1 MKKLSFLIILLSIN
15 VSANSILIKSGQIN
29 DGFGNSF
36 IGDILIVDEKI
47 VEVGKFLNSSSA
59 KIIEAKGK
67 PVTPGLISP
76 ISNIGVVEI
85 NALDVTNDDSPDFF
99 GPGFSVF
106 NAFNPHSTLIPWNRS
121 NGVTSSISTPGYS
134 SQIFKG
140 MGSFYLLDG
149 DIDITGNAD
158 VAMYSRLGAVGGSRA
173 ETIQI
178 MESMF
183 ELALNKDELELEEL
197 LGTTFASSIDMQLQD
212 IQALSRVVNREI
224 PLVLE
229 VNRAI
234 DILQALRLKND
245 YDLELVLMSVEEA
258 PLVLDQILASGVSV
272 IIDPMD
278 NIPDSFDELASN
290 IKLGGILSN
299 AGIKVM
305 FSTQRSHNYHL
316 MRQGAGN
323 AVAHGM
329 TYQAGISGMT
339 SIVADVFNIQDRG
352 SIKEGHFADIVIWSE
367 DPLEPS
373 AYPTTVIINGS
384 EMSLETR
391 ASRLTERYT
400 DKRDIPSSYKH

>member
-1 MKKLSFLIILLSIN
+1 MKKLSFLIILLSID

-29 DGFGNSF
+29 DGLGNSF

-158 VAMYSRLGAVGGSRA
+158 VAMYARLGAIGGSRA

-183 ELALNKDELELEEL
+183 ELALNKDELESEEL
-197 LGTTFASSIDMQLQD
+197 LGTTFASSMEMQLQD

-384 EMSLETR
+384 EISLETR

>member
-1 MKKLSFLIILLSIN
+1 MKKLSFLIVLLSIN

-29 DGFGNSF
+29 DGLGNSF

-158 VAMYSRLGAVGGSRA
+158 VAMYARLGAIGGSRA

-197 LGTTFASSIDMQLQD
+197 LGTTFASSMDMQLQD

-391 ASRLTERYT
+391 ASRLTQRYT

>member
-1 MKKLSFLIILLSIN
+1 MKNLSFLIVLLSIN

-197 LGTTFASSIDMQLQD
+197 LDRTFASSMDMQLQD

>member
-29 DGFGNSF
+29 DGLGNSF
-36 IGDILIVDEKI
+36 IGDVLIVDEKI

-197 LGTTFASSIDMQLQD
+197 LGTTFASSMDMQLQD

-352 SIKEGHFADIVIWSE
+352 SIKEGYFADIVIWSE

>member
-1 MKKLSFLIILLSIN
+1 MKKLSFLIVLLSIN

-29 DGFGNSF
+29 DGLGNSF

-158 VAMYSRLGAVGGSRA
+158 VAMYARLGAIGGSRA

-197 LGTTFASSIDMQLQD
+197 LGTTFGSSMDMQLQD

>member
-29 DGFGNSF
+29 DGLGNSF
-36 IGDILIVDEKI
+36 IGDILIVDERI

-183 ELALNKDELELEEL
+183 ELALNKDELELAEL
-197 LGTTFASSIDMQLQD
+197 LGTTFASSMDMQLQD
-212 IQALSRVVNREI
+212 IQALFRVVNREI

>member
-1 MKKLSFLIILLSIN
+1 
-15 VSANSILIKSGQIN
+15 
-29 DGFGNSF
+29 
-36 IGDILIVDEKI
+36 
-47 VEVGKFLNSSSA
+47 
-59 KIIEAKGK
+59 
-67 PVTPGLISP
+67 
-76 ISNIGVVEI
+76 
-85 NALDVTNDDSPDFF
+85 
-99 GPGFSVF
+99 
-106 NAFNPHSTLIPWNRS
+106 
-121 NGVTSSISTPGYS
+121 
-134 SQIFKG
+134 

-197 LGTTFASSIDMQLQD
+197 LGTTFASSMDMQLQD

-290 IKLGGILSN
+290 IKLGGILCN

-384 EMSLETR
+384 EISLETR

>member
-29 DGFGNSF
+29 DGLGNSF

-197 LGTTFASSIDMQLQD
+197 LGTTFASSMDMQLQD

-352 SIKEGHFADIVIWSE
+352 SIKEGYFADIVIWSE

-384 EMSLETR
+384 EISLETR

>member
-1 MKKLSFLIILLSIN
+1 MKKLSFLVILLSVN
-15 VSANSILIKSGQIN
+15 VSANPILIKSGQIN
-29 DGFGNSF
+29 DGLGNSF

-85 NALDVTNDDSPDFF
+85 NALDVTKDDSPDFF

-197 LGTTFASSIDMQLQD
+197 LGTTFASSMDMQLQD

>member
-1 MKKLSFLIILLSIN
+1 MKKLSFLIVLLSIN

-29 DGFGNSF
+29 DGLGNSF

-158 VAMYSRLGAVGGSRA
+158 VAMYARLGAIGGSRA

-183 ELALNKDELELEEL
+183 ELALNKDELESEEL
-197 LGTTFASSIDMQLQD
+197 LGTTFASSMDMQLQD
-212 IQALSRVVNREI
+212 IQALSRVVKREI

>member
-1 MKKLSFLIILLSIN
+1 MKKLSFLIVLLSIN

-29 DGFGNSF
+29 DGLGNSF

-149 DIDITGNAD
+149 DIDIIGNAD
-158 VAMYSRLGAVGGSRA
+158 VAMYARLGAIGGSRA

-183 ELALNKDELELEEL
+183 ELALNKDELESEEL
-197 LGTTFASSIDMQLQD
+197 LGTTFASSMDMQLQD

-352 SIKEGHFADIVIWSE
+352 SIKDGYFADIVIWSE

-384 EMSLETR
+384 EISLETR

>member
-1 MKKLSFLIILLSIN
+1 MKKFSFLIILLSIN

-29 DGFGNSF
+29 DGLGNSF

-158 VAMYSRLGAVGGSRA
+158 VAMYARLGAIGGSRA

-197 LGTTFASSIDMQLQD
+197 LGTTFASSMDMQLQD
-212 IQALSRVVNREI
+212 IQALCRVVNREI

>member
-1 MKKLSFLIILLSIN
+1 MKKLSFLIVLLSIN

-29 DGFGNSF
+29 DGLGNSF

-47 VEVGKFLNSSSA
+47 TEVGKFLNSSSA

-67 PVTPGLISP
+67 PVTPGLSSP

-149 DIDITGNAD
+149 DINITGNAD
-158 VAMYSRLGAVGGSRA
+158 VAMYARLGAIGGSRA

-197 LGTTFASSIDMQLQD
+197 LGTTFASSMDMQLQD

-352 SIKEGHFADIVIWSE
+352 SIKEGYFADIVIWSE

-384 EMSLETR
+384 EISLETR

>member
-1 MKKLSFLIILLSIN
+1 MKKLSFLIVLLSIN

-29 DGFGNSF
+29 DGLGNSF

-158 VAMYSRLGAVGGSRA
+158 VAMYARLGAIGGSRA

-183 ELALNKDELELEEL
+183 ELALNRDELELEEL
-197 LGTTFASSIDMQLQD
+197 LGTTFASSMDMQLQD

-352 SIKEGHFADIVIWSE
+352 SIKEGYFADIVIWSE

-384 EMSLETR
+384 EISLETR

>member
-29 DGFGNSF
+29 DGLGNSF

-149 DIDITGNAD
+149 DINITGNAD
-158 VAMYSRLGAVGGSRA
+158 VAMYARLGAIGGSRA

-197 LGTTFASSIDMQLQD
+197 LGTTFASSMDMQLQD

-352 SIKEGHFADIVIWSE
+352 SIKEGYFADIVIWSE

>member
-1 MKKLSFLIILLSIN
+1 MKKLSFLIVLLSIN

-29 DGFGNSF
+29 DGLGNSF
-36 IGDILIVDEKI
+36 IGDILIVDKKI

-140 MGSFYLLDG
+140 MGSYYLLDG

-158 VAMYSRLGAVGGSRA
+158 VAMYARLGAIGGSRA

-197 LGTTFASSIDMQLQD
+197 LGTTFASSMDMQLQD

-352 SIKEGHFADIVIWSE
+352 SIKEGYFADIVIWSE

-384 EMSLETR
+384 EISLETR

>member
-1 MKKLSFLIILLSIN
+1 MNKLSFLIILLSIN

-29 DGFGNSF
+29 DGLGNSF
-36 IGDILIVDEKI
+36 IGDVLIVDEKI

-183 ELALNKDELELEEL
+183 ELALNRDELELEEL
-197 LGTTFASSIDMQLQD
+197 LDTTFASSMDMQLQD

>member
-1 MKKLSFLIILLSIN
+1 MKKLSFLIVLLSIN

-29 DGFGNSF
+29 DGLGNSF

-158 VAMYSRLGAVGGSRA
+158 VAMYARLGAIGGSRA

-197 LGTTFASSIDMQLQD
+197 LGTTFASSMDMQLQD

-352 SIKEGHFADIVIWSE
+352 SIKEGYFADIVIWSE

-373 AYPTTVIINGS
+373 AYPTTEIINGS

>member
-1 MKKLSFLIILLSIN
+1 MKKLSFLIVLLSIN

-29 DGFGNSF
+29 DGLGNSF

-106 NAFNPHSTLIPWNRS
+106 NAFNPHSTLIQWNRS

-134 SQIFKG
+134 SHIFKG

-197 LGTTFASSIDMQLQD
+197 LGTTFASSMDMQLQD
-212 IQALSRVVNREI
+212 IQALSRVVAREI

>member
-1 MKKLSFLIILLSIN
+1 MKKLSFLIVLLSIN

-29 DGFGNSF
+29 DGLGNSF

-149 DIDITGNAD
+149 DIDIIGNAD
-158 VAMYSRLGAVGGSRA
+158 VAMYARLGAIGGSRA

-183 ELALNKDELELEEL
+183 ELALNKDELESEEL
-197 LGTTFASSIDMQLQD
+197 LGTTFASSMDMQLQD

-352 SIKEGHFADIVIWSE
+352 SIKEGYFADIVIWSE

-384 EMSLETR
+384 EISLETR

>member
-1 MKKLSFLIILLSIN
+1 MKKLSFLIVLLSIN

-29 DGFGNSF
+29 DGLGNSF
-36 IGDILIVDEKI
+36 IGDVLIVDEKI

-183 ELALNKDELELEEL
+183 ELALNRDELELEEL
-197 LGTTFASSIDMQLQD
+197 LGTTFASSMDMQLQD

-229 VNRAI
+229 VNRAT

-352 SIKEGHFADIVIWSE
+352 SIKEGYFADIVIWSE

-384 EMSLETR
+384 EISLETR

>member
-1 MKKLSFLIILLSIN
+1 MKKLSFLIVLLSIN

-29 DGFGNSF
+29 DGLGNSF

-59 KIIEAKGK
+59 KIIEARGK

-158 VAMYSRLGAVGGSRA
+158 VAMYARLGAIGGSRA

-197 LGTTFASSIDMQLQD
+197 LGTTFASSMDMQLQD

-352 SIKEGHFADIVIWSE
+352 SIKEGYFADIVIWSE

>member
-29 DGFGNSF
+29 DGLGNSF

-149 DIDITGNAD
+149 DIDIIGNAD
-158 VAMYSRLGAVGGSRA
+158 VAMYARLGAIGGSRA

-183 ELALNKDELELEEL
+183 ELALNKDELESEEL
-197 LGTTFASSIDMQLQD
+197 LGTTFASSMDMQLQD

-352 SIKEGHFADIVIWSE
+352 SIKEGYFADIVIWSE

-384 EMSLETR
+384 EISLETR

>member
-1 MKKLSFLIILLSIN
+1 MKKLSFLIVLLSIN

-29 DGFGNSF
+29 DGLGNSF

-158 VAMYSRLGAVGGSRA
+158 VAMYARLGAIGGSRA

-197 LGTTFASSIDMQLQD
+197 LGTTFASSMDMQLQD

-299 AGIKVM
+299 SGIKVM

-352 SIKEGHFADIVIWSE
+352 SIKEGYFADIVIWSE

-384 EMSLETR
+384 EISLETR

>member
-29 DGFGNSF
+29 DGLGNSF
-36 IGDILIVDEKI
+36 IGDVLIVDEKI

-197 LGTTFASSIDMQLQD
+197 LGTTFASSMDMQLQD

>member
-1 MKKLSFLIILLSIN
+1 MKKLSFLIVLLSIN

-29 DGFGNSF
+29 DGLGNSF

-158 VAMYSRLGAVGGSRA
+158 VAMYARLGAIGGSRA

-197 LGTTFASSIDMQLQD
+197 LGTTFASSMDMQLQD

-329 TYQAGISGMT
+329 SYQAGISGMT

-352 SIKEGHFADIVIWSE
+352 SIKEGYFADIVIWSE

-384 EMSLETR
+384 EISLETR

>member
-1 MKKLSFLIILLSIN
+1 MKRLILFVVFLSFNLT
-15 VSANSILIKSGQIN
+15 ANSILIKSGQIH
-29 DGFGNSF
+29 DGQGNSF
-36 IGDILIVDEKI
+36 IGDILITDNKI

-59 KIIEAKGK
+59 KVIEARGK

-76 ISNIGVVEI
+76 ISNLGVVEI
-85 NALDVTNDDSPDFF
+85 NALDVTNDDEPDFF

-158 VAMYSRLGAVGGSRA
+158 VAMYARLGAIGGSRA

-183 ELALNKDELELEEL
+183 ELALNKDELESEEL
-197 LGTTFASSIDMQLQD
+197 LGTTFASSMDMQLQD

-352 SIKEGHFADIVIWSE
+352 SIKEGYFADVVIWSE

-384 EMSLETR
+384 EISLETR

>member
-29 DGFGNSF
+29 DGLGNSF
-36 IGDILIVDEKI
+36 IGDVLIVDEKM

-183 ELALNKDELELEEL
+183 ELALNRDELELEEL
-197 LGTTFASSIDMQLQD
+197 LGTTFASSMDMQLQD

-352 SIKEGHFADIVIWSE
+352 SIKEGYFADIVIWSE

>member
-29 DGFGNSF
+29 DGLGNSF

-197 LGTTFASSIDMQLQD
+197 LGTTFASSMDMQLQD

>member
-1 MKKLSFLIILLSIN
+1 MKKLSFLIIILSIN

-99 GPGFSVF
+99 GSGFSVF

>member
-1 MKKLSFLIILLSIN
+1 MKKLSFLIVLLSIN

-29 DGFGNSF
+29 DGLGNSF

-158 VAMYSRLGAVGGSRA
+158 VAMYARLGAIGGSRA

-183 ELALNKDELELEEL
+183 ELALNKDDLELEEL
-197 LGTTFASSIDMQLQD
+197 LGTTFASSMDMQLQD

-352 SIKEGHFADIVIWSE
+352 SIKEGYFADIVIWSE

-384 EMSLETR
+384 EISLETR

>member
-1 MKKLSFLIILLSIN
+1 MKKLSFLLVLLSIN

-29 DGFGNSF
+29 DGLGNSF

-158 VAMYSRLGAVGGSRA
+158 VAMYARLGAIGGSRA

-197 LGTTFASSIDMQLQD
+197 LGTTFASSMDMQLQD

-352 SIKEGHFADIVIWSE
+352 SIKEGYFADIVIWSE

>member
-1 MKKLSFLIILLSIN
+1 MKKLSFLIVLLSIN

-29 DGFGNSF
+29 DGLGNSF

-59 KIIEAKGK
+59 KIIEARGK

-158 VAMYSRLGAVGGSRA
+158 VAMYARLGAIGGSRA

-183 ELALNKDELELEEL
+183 ELALNKDELESEEL
-197 LGTTFASSIDMQLQD
+197 LGTTFASSMDMQLQD

-329 TYQAGISGMT
+329 SYQAGISGMT

-352 SIKEGHFADIVIWSE
+352 SIKEGYFADMVIWSE

-384 EMSLETR
+384 EISLETR

>member
-1 MKKLSFLIILLSIN
+1 MKKLSFLIVLLSIN
-15 VSANSILIKSGQIN
+15 FSANSILIKSGQIN
-29 DGFGNSF
+29 DGLGNSF

-158 VAMYSRLGAVGGSRA
+158 VAMYARLGAIGGSRA

-197 LGTTFASSIDMQLQD
+197 LGTTFASSMDMQLQD

-352 SIKEGHFADIVIWSE
+352 SIKEGYFADIVIWSE

-384 EMSLETR
+384 EISLETR

>member
-1 MKKLSFLIILLSIN
+1 MKKLSFLIVLLSIN

-29 DGFGNSF
+29 DGLGNSF

-149 DIDITGNAD
+149 DIDIIGNAD
-158 VAMYSRLGAVGGSRA
+158 VAMYARLGAIGGSRA

-197 LGTTFASSIDMQLQD
+197 LGTTFASSMDMQLQD

-352 SIKEGHFADIVIWSE
+352 SIKEGYFADIVIWSD

-384 EMSLETR
+384 EISLETR

>member
-1 MKKLSFLIILLSIN
+1 MKKLSFLIVLLSIN

-29 DGFGNSF
+29 DGLGNSF
-36 IGDILIVDEKI
+36 IGDILIVDKKI
-47 VEVGKFLNSSSA
+47 VEVGKFLNYSSA

-158 VAMYSRLGAVGGSRA
+158 VAMYARLGAIGGSRA

-197 LGTTFASSIDMQLQD
+197 LGTTFASSMDMQLQD

>member
-1 MKKLSFLIILLSIN
+1 MKKLSFLIVLLSIN

-29 DGFGNSF
+29 DGLGNSF
-36 IGDILIVDEKI
+36 IGDVLIVDEKI

-158 VAMYSRLGAVGGSRA
+158 VAMYARLGAIGGSRA

-183 ELALNKDELELEEL
+183 ELALNRDELELEEL
-197 LGTTFASSIDMQLQD
+197 LGTTFASSMDMQLQD

>member
-1 MKKLSFLIILLSIN
+1 MKKLSFLIVLLSIN

-29 DGFGNSF
+29 DGLGNSF

-183 ELALNKDELELEEL
+183 ELALNRDELELEEL
-197 LGTTFASSIDMQLQD
+197 LGTTFASSMDMQLQD

>member
-1 MKKLSFLIILLSIN
+1 MKKLSFLIVLLSIN

-29 DGFGNSF
+29 DGLGNSF

-67 PVTPGLISP
+67 PITPGLISP

-158 VAMYSRLGAVGGSRA
+158 VAMYSRLGAIGGSRA
-173 ETIQI
+173 QTIQI

-197 LGTTFASSIDMQLQD
+197 LGTTFASSMDMQLQD

-384 EMSLETR
+384 EISLETR